1 MRVSTEKDVIYI
13 IKELNGD
20 DFKFNINSDKLE
32 KLCIDLQKECLKKIK
47 LKKQL
52 KKVN

>member
-1 MRVSTEKDVIYI
+1 MKKLKLKCENVKMRVSTEKDVIYI

-32 KLCIDLQKECLKKIK
+32 KLCIDL
-47 LKKQL
+47 
-52 KKVN
+52 